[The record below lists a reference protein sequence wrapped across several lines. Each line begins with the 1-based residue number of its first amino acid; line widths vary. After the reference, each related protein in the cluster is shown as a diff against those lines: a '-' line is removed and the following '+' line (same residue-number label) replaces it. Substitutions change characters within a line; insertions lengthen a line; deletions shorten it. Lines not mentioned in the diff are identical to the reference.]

1 MFSFQFQSVIVTERP
16 AVECGMLTSLAD
28 ATERTVIEGKPFR
41 ALSDSEREEI
51 ADSISVESSYY
62 GILILVLLS

>member
-1 MFSFQFQSVIVTERP
+1 
-16 AVECGMLTSLAD
+16 MLTSLAD
-28 ATERTVIEGKPFR
+28 ATERTVIEGKTFR

-51 ADSISVESSYY
+51 ADSILVESSYY